1 MLDAYLKAFMVLFVV
16 VDPVSMAP
24 IFMALTHGADV
35 AFRRRMAVKGTLIA
49 GGILFF
55 FLLIGDGLLTVLGVS
70 LGAFRIAGGML
81 MFLLALDMVFP
92 KSLGMRSPS
101 QGERKE
107 AEHREDISVF
117 PLAFPLLAGPG
128 ALTTLMLMLPAQ
140 ERGDP
145 VHYAFVATVILG
157 VLLITLISLLLAVR
171 ITAWMGAT
179 GASLLSRLL
188 GLVLA
193 ALSVQFVLDGLHSVL
208 PIM

>member
-1 MLDAYLKAFMVLFVV
+1 MFDAYLKAFMVLFVV

-24 IFMALTHGADV
+24 IFIALTHGADAV
-35 AFRRRMAVKGTLIA
+35 YRKQMAVKGTLIA

-70 LGAFRIAGGML
+70 LGAFRIAGGLL

-92 KSLGMRSPS
+92 KALGMRSPN
-101 QGERKE
+101 QTERIE
-107 AEHREDISVF
+107 AEHRQDISVF

-140 ERGDP
+140 QRDEP
-145 VHYAFVATVILG
+145 LHYAFVATVILG
-157 VLLITLISLLLAVR
+157 VLLITLTSLLLAAR
-171 ITAWMGAT
+171 ITSWMGET
-179 GASLLSRLL
+179 GANLLSRLL

-193 ALSVQFVLDGLHSVL
+193 ALSVQFVLDGVRMV
-208 PIM
+208 IAG

>member
-1 MLDAYLKAFMVLFVV
+1 MFDAYLKAFMVLFVV

-24 IFMALTHGADV
+24 VFMALTHGAD
-35 AFRRRMAVKGTLIA
+35 AAYRKRMAVKGTLIA

-55 FLLIGDGLLTVLGVS
+55 FLLIGDVLLGVLGVS
-70 LGAFRIAGGML
+70 LGAFRIAGGLL

-92 KSLGMRSPS
+92 KTLGVRSPN
-101 QGERKE
+101 QVERIE
-107 AEHREDISVF
+107 AEHRQDISVF

-140 ERGDP
+140 DRGDP

-157 VLLITLISLLLAVR
+157 VLLITLASLLLSVR
-171 ITAWMGAT
+171 ITAWMGET
-179 GASLLSRLL
+179 GANLLSRLL

-193 ALSVQFVLDGLHSVL
+193 ALSVQFVLDGLRSVL
-208 PIM
+208 VG